1 MTAGLLQR
9 LVRGGLLLVLILAP
23 TQYSIEV
30 GDKTYISI
38 VDPVIWIVFAL
49 WGLGI
54 LVSKDW
60 RTSVTP
66 PLYVVLLIV
75 WASISCVQA
84 TDRMTAFKEVFQL
97 IEYFVVAYLLF
108 RHDARTERGLQRVA
122 RTVLIMGCLIVYYG
136 LIQYNLRTV
145 ESFDIG
151 ATFGNRNVY
160 GGYLS
165 LMLPLIYGLAL
176 YQPGRGL
183 RAFLLTTVAIGL
195 GVTMSGA
202 TFLAVSI
209 ALGLL
214 SIMRGPRAALLYAV
228 ALILA
233 CTLMLP
239 RLTRENAEV
248 LMESIS
254 LYPDDVAVA
263 GRYTEWQAAGYM
275 MIENPWVGVGA
286 GNYQKNIG
294 QYYGVLPDPTGAA
307 EPDIQNLYLVL
318 GSSMGLPGLLI
329 FVAILLCGIQRA
341 TIVAARSHDLY
352 TKALATGLLG
362 AVLAFAINALWAPL
376 LVRGIGIPLVVILCL
391 IDVLRARL
399 PNN

>member
-1 MTAGLLQR
+1 VTAGLLQR

-165 LMLPLIYGLAL
+165 LMLPLIYG
-176 YQPGRGL
+176 
-183 RAFLLTTVAIGL
+183 
-195 GVTMSGA
+195 
-202 TFLAVSI
+202 
-209 ALGLL
+209 
-214 SIMRGPRAALLYAV
+214 
-228 ALILA
+228 
-233 CTLMLP
+233 
-239 RLTRENAEV
+239 
-248 LMESIS
+248 
-254 LYPDDVAVA
+254 
-263 GRYTEWQAAGYM
+263 
-275 MIENPWVGVGA
+275 
-286 GNYQKNIG
+286 
-294 QYYGVLPDPTGAA
+294 
-307 EPDIQNLYLVL
+307 
-318 GSSMGLPGLLI
+318 
-329 FVAILLCGIQRA
+329 
-341 TIVAARSHDLY
+341 
-352 TKALATGLLG
+352 
-362 AVLAFAINALWAPL
+362 
-376 LVRGIGIPLVVILCL
+376 
-391 IDVLRARL
+391 
-399 PNN
+399 